1 MGINMKLTIRPAT
14 LDDLRAV
21 TDIYNQAV
29 LHTNTTF
36 DIGPKTLKQRKT
48 WFSRHDS
55 RHPVLVAQ
63 RDNRIVGWASL
74 SPWSELPAYDDTAE
88 ISMYIREDCRG
99 QGIGRELTGAILKA
113 GKEAG
118 LHTVISCITEGNAAS
133 LHLGKEL
140 GFRRIGVIKEAGR
153 KFGKVLDVYLNQI
166 MLNPRIADP
175 VQGQKTVLKT
185 RG

>member
-1 MGINMKLTIRPAT
+1 MKLTIRPAT
-14 LDDLRAV
+14 LGDLRAI

-36 DIGPKTLKQRKT
+36 DVGPKTLKDRKT

-63 RDNRIVGWASL
+63 YDKHIIGWASL
-74 SPWSELPAYDDTAE
+74 SPWSELDAYADTAE
-88 ISMYIREDCRG
+88 ISMYIGEDYRG
-99 QGIGRELTGAILKA
+99 RGIGRELTGAILKA
-113 GKEAG
+113 GQEAG
-118 LHTVISCITEGNAAS
+118 LHMVISCITEGNAAS

-166 MLNPRIADP
+166 ILDPRP
-175 VQGQKTVLKT
+175 VDRNKGEKAGLRK
-185 RG
+185 RDEE